1 MRKKILVLT
10 IMWMLS
16 MFGVVSAAEFYDVPS
31 NHWAYNDIKAMS
43 NAGIIN
49 GRGNGTFDPNS
60 KVTIEEFFAMT
71 SRILQS
77 KGLHPS
83 ESISFV
89 PYLGEE
95 MNAFWS
101 SYDYRNL
108 AFFILGQANT
118 ESGGAQNL
126 SAGLNLINYQIAYDG
141 RPLVGK
147 GWDNYYSIQDLS
159 RKWMQ
164 YFIMGRYGDDIV
176 SNEVTKR
183 YKTTITRQQAAALL
197 GFFLSDNSTTD
208 KNVVGAKDWLETRR
222 TAGVNSGYRVYV
234 NEAIERDVFRGS
246 RGNDGALYLRPVEG
260 LSRAEAA
267 ALLNRFY
274 QQRYNI

>member
-1 MRKKILVLT
+1 MKKRVLILT
-10 IMWMLS
+10 IVLILS
-16 MFGVVSAAEFYDVPS
+16 MFGIASAAEFYDVPTS
-31 NHWAYNDIKAMS
+31 HWAYNDIKAMS
-43 NAGIIN
+43 DAGIIN
-49 GRGNGTFDPNS
+49 GRGNGAFDPNS
-60 KVTIEEFFAMT
+60 QVTIEEFFAMT

-83 ESISFV
+83 ESIYFE

-108 AFFILGQANT
+108 ALFILGQANT

-126 SAGLNLINYQIAYDG
+126 SGGLNLISYQIAYDG

-147 GWDNYYSIQDLS
+147 GWDGYYSVQEIS
-159 RKWMQ
+159 RNWMQ
-164 YFIMGRYGDDIV
+164 YFIMGRYGNDIT
-176 SNEVTKR
+176 SNEVTQK
-183 YKTTITRQQAAALL
+183 YKTAITREKAAALL

-208 KNVVGAKDWLETRR
+208 KNVIGAKDWYDTHRKD
-222 TAGVNSGYRVYV
+222 GVNRGYRIYV
-234 NEAIERDVFRGS
+234 NEAIERGIFKGINEN
-246 RGNDGALYLRPVEG
+246 GNIYLKPTNS
-260 LSRAEAA
+260 LTRAEAA